1 MKKTRGQLPSIAKKG
16 SNFHGL
22 QEVAILSSL
31 LPVAFL
37 SSLSFVFSGSMM

>member
-1 MKKTRGQLPSIAKKG
+1 MKNNRAQLTSIAKKG

-22 QEVAILSSL
+22 QEVAILSSI

-37 SSLSFVFSGSMM
+37 SSLGFVFSSTFL